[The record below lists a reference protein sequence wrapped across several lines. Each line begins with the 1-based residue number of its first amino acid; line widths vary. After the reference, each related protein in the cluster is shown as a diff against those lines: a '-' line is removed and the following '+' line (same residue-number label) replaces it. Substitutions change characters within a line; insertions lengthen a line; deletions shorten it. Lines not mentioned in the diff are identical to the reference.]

1 LFIYSIHSKIYFY
14 INFDYFLLK
23 NQSYKKLKYILKLYY
38 IINHILFYFFI
49 ALIFLI
55 KRMIK
60 IVVKVKY
67 NKHLKIEGVVFFALL
82 LSTIYHEQV
91 IQEVSFLP
99 KSMST

>member
-1 LFIYSIHSKIYFY
+1 
-14 INFDYFLLK
+14 
-23 NQSYKKLKYILKLYY
+23 
-38 IINHILFYFFI
+38 
-49 ALIFLI
+49 
-55 KRMIK
+55 MIK